1 DSLLWLSH
9 QRKKWLIIFNNA
21 DDTHLN
27 LVRYFPSGSHGN
39 ILITSRNRDLCQHAD
54 TEYKVDRLEVHEA
67 AELLLSTARYEMTE
81 AENEEIAKRLVQRLH
96 CLPLAVAQAGAYI
109 ASSRCLDRY
118 LELYESTAQRIQL
131 LNTKPVQSDY
141 EWSVYTTWQISFKEL
156 SPLAAELLQLC
167 SFIHHSGITEEIFQ
181 QAASYKFTAEE
192 ETQLREPLKF
202 LATCCQAP

>member
-1 DSLLWLSH
+1 VSSAH
-9 QRKKWLIIFNNA
+9 KWLIIFNNA

-27 LVRYFPSGSHGN
+27 IVRYFPSGSHGN
-39 ILITSRNRDLCQHAD
+39 IIITSRNRDLCQHAH
-54 TEYKVDRLEVHEA
+54 TEYKVDRMDIYEA
-67 AELLLSTARYEMTE
+67 TELLLSTARYEMTE
-81 AENEEIAKRLVQRLH
+81 TENEEIAERLVQRLH

-109 ASSRCLDRY
+109 ASSRRLDRY

-156 SPLAAELLQLC
+156 SPLAVELLQLC

-181 QAASYKFTAEE
+181 
-192 ETQLREPLKF
+192 
-202 LATCCQAP
+202 